1 MNIRKPVDYSMMYA
15 TIETLMLS
23 NLEQTK
29 LFCEIGKVID
39 ERPEK
44 GAAVAAAEYIN
55 AVFPDRSGF
64 SPRSLRRMRD
74 FYRAYKTD
82 PDLMAR
88 AMEVNWSLNAVIIEN
103 CEEHDVRKWYVMAC
117 LKYGWSKQELLT
129 QIAEN
134 AHENTKLDTEEDVCY
149 SNPIKTTLEEL
160 KHDKDSVCLL
170 RKYMSQSDGG
180 VCNEGPGAKGRFGR
194 AIRDC
199 FGSDQHRGTWKS
211 CISASP
217 TQTGGA
223 WNRCCWKNI
232 PAIEKLRLR
241 RIRSADRD
249 GPGKPAEYVSNLWR
263 RLCRQDAFVNGV
275 YRPPRGYCRS
285 MVYG

>member
-1 MNIRKPVDYSMMYA
+1 MNSRKPVNYSMMYA
-15 TIETLMLS
+15 AIDDLMLS
-23 NLEQTK
+23 EMEQTK

-55 AVFPDRSGF
+55 VAFPDRSGF

-74 FYRAYKTD
+74 FYHAYKND
-82 PDLMAR
+82 SALMKM
-88 AMEVNWSLNAVIIEN
+88 AMGISWSLNAVIIEN
-103 CEEHDVRKWYVMAC
+103 CENHDTRKWYVMAC
-117 LKYGWSKQELLT
+117 LKYGWSKQELSAK
-129 QIAEN
+129 IAEN
-134 AHENTKLDTEEDVCY
+134 AHENTILDTATCVWYTESKKQSVEEQ
-149 SNPIKTTLEEL
+149 E
-160 KHDKDSVCLL
+160 HDKDTVCLL
-170 RKYMSQSDGG
+170 WEYMPQPDGG
-180 VCNEGPGAKGRFGR
+180 VCNEGLVAKGRFGR
-194 AIRDC
+194 AIRDR
-199 FGSDQHRGTWKS
+199 FGSNQHRGAWKS
-211 CISASP
+211 CVSAST